1 MNRETIS
8 RRVSALSP
16 SATLAMSSKSAE
28 LRASGVDIIN
38 MAVGEPDFDTPHHI
52 KEAAKRA
59 IDDNFSHYSPVQGYL
74 SLRRAIC
81 DNLLSANGLEF
92 TPEQIVV
99 GNGAKQELSNAVLT
113 LVNPGDEVIIP
124 TPAWVSYVE
133 MMKLAGGVPV
143 ELYAPMEQGFKITP
157 AQLEEAITERTVLL
171 MLNTP
176 SNPTG
181 AIYSR
186 TELAALAAV
195 LERHPQVFVLSD
207 EIYGNINF
215 GGRVHSLCEFA
226 EVRDRVVLVNG
237 VSKAYA
243 MTGWR
248 IGYLAAAQP
257 VADAVAKLQSQT
269 TSGASSIAQKAA
281 EAAYLGPQT
290 CVSEMCG
297 VFRRRRDLIVSLAT
311 GVEGWRVSEPQGAF
325 YLFPDVSALLGRRF
339 GDRVIRSSEDYALF
353 LLEEARVATV
363 AGEAFRAPGHIR
375 LSFATSDRNI
385 REAMRRIADATL
397 RLR

>member
-133 MMKLAGGVPV
+133 MVKLAGGVPV

-186 TELAALAAV
+186 TELATLAAV

>member
-92 TPEQIVV
+92 TPELIVV

-133 MMKLAGGVPV
+133 MVKLAGGVPV

-215 GGRVHSLCEFA
+215 GCRVHSLCEFA

>member
-38 MAVGEPDFDTPHHI
+38 MAVGEPDFDTPHYI

-92 TPEQIVV
+92 THEQIVV

-133 MMKLAGGVPV
+133 MVKLAGGVPV

>member
-16 SATLAMSSKSAE
+16 TATLAMSSKSAE

-38 MAVGEPDFDTPHHI
+38 MAVGEPDFDTPHYI

-92 TPEQIVV
+92 THEQIVV

-133 MMKLAGGVPV
+133 MVKLAGGVPV

>member
-133 MMKLAGGVPV
+133 MVKLAGGVPV

-207 EIYGNINF
+207 EIYRHINF

>member
-133 MMKLAGGVPV
+133 MVKLAGGVPV

-363 AGEAFRAPGHIR
+363 AGEAFRGPGHIR

>member
-1 MNRETIS
+1 M
-8 RRVSALSP
+8 
-16 SATLAMSSKSAE
+16 
-28 LRASGVDIIN
+28 
-38 MAVGEPDFDTPHHI
+38 
-52 KEAAKRA
+52 
-59 IDDNFSHYSPVQGYL
+59 
-74 SLRRAIC
+74 
-81 DNLLSANGLEF
+81 
-92 TPEQIVV
+92 
-99 GNGAKQELSNAVLT
+99 
-113 LVNPGDEVIIP
+113 
-124 TPAWVSYVE
+124 
-133 MMKLAGGVPV
+133 
-143 ELYAPMEQGFKITP
+143 
-157 AQLEEAITERTVLL
+157 
-171 MLNTP
+171 
-176 SNPTG
+176 
-181 AIYSR
+181 
-186 TELAALAAV
+186 
-195 LERHPQVFVLSD
+195 
-207 EIYGNINF
+207 
-215 GGRVHSLCEFA
+215 
-226 EVRDRVVLVNG
+226 
-237 VSKAYA
+237 
-243 MTGWR
+243 
-248 IGYLAAAQP
+248 
-257 VADAVAKLQSQT
+257 AKLQSQT